1 MEIRQ
6 SQELQNINEENSANI
21 ENLSRA
27 MYLQDGQP
35 VKYAGIITSVK
46 KKYTKNNKIMAF
58 VTVEDLYGSVEI
70 IVFENCYMQC
80 SNELIDENIVLIDG
94 RLSIRED
101 EETKIVARE
110 IKKLTEEKRQS
121 LNINITNLSELE
133 KDKLRGALKF
143 FTGDKNNMQV
153 EIINGDKISPAGGL
167 YVTKDILE
175 ELQELVGVEN
185 AKIE

>member
-1 MEIRQ
+1 MLGIYISGHPLEKYREQIAKQTNINSLEIRQ

-110 IKKLTEEKRQS
+110 IKKLTEGKKTISKHKYNKPIRARKRQ
-121 LNINITNLSELE
+121 IKRCT
-133 KDKLRGALKF
+133 
-143 FTGDKNNMQV
+143 
-153 EIINGDKISPAGGL
+153 KIL
-167 YVTKDILE
+167 YW
-175 ELQELVGVEN
+175 
-185 AKIE
+185 